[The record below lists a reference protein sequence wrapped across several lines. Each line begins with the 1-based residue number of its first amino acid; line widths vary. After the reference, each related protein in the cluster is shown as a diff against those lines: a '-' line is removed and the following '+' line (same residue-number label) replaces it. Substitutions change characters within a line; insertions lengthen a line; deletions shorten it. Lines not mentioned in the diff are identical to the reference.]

1 MSTLA
6 IVLLGIAAW
15 ICFAVLVAL
24 VVGRVLRRNVSEDPH
39 SELWLQDEDD
49 LFVWPRRDAA

>member
-15 ICFAVLVAL
+15 CLFAFLVAL
-24 VVGRVLRRNVSEDPH
+24 VVGRVLRKNVSEDPH
-39 SELWLQDEDD
+39 SEFWLQDEDD
-49 LFVWPRRDAA
+49 LFIWPRRDAA